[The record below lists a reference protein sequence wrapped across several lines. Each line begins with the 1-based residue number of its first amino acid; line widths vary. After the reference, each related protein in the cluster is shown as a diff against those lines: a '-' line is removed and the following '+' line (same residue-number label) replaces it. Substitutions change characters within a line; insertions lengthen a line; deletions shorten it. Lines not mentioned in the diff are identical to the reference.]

1 MHVIKFDVI
10 TNNHQLKTINQKI
23 MNSIQKLFQQK
34 DKNLLSI
41 YFTCGYPNLNDTTK
55 VISALEQSKVDFIEV
70 GLPYSDPL
78 ADGPTI
84 QDSSQKA
91 LQNGINLDIVFEQ
104 LMTIKTTNKTPLVL
118 MGYLN
123 QMLKYGEDKFC
134 QKVIDCGI
142 DTVIIPDLPM
152 VEFENHY
159 QQLFTKYGITNVFL
173 ITPHTSDDRIQKI
186 DSYTKAFIYVVA
198 SASITGAKGEISTQ
212 QIAYFERIKAMNLQS
227 KLIVGFGI
235 SDKATF
241 NTACTYANGAIIGS
255 AFIKNLGINGVDKI
269 DEFVKRIIS

>member
-1 MHVIKFDVI
+1 
-10 TNNHQLKTINQKI
+10 
-23 MNSIQKLFQQK
+23 MNSIEKLFQQK

-41 YFTCGYPNLNDTTK
+41 YFTCGFPNLDDTTK
-55 VISALEQSKVDFIEV
+55 VISALEKSEVDFIEV

-91 LQNGINLDIVFEQ
+91 LENGINLDIVFEQ
-104 LMTIKTTNKTPLVL
+104 LMTIKETNKTPLVL

-123 QMLKYGEDKFC
+123 QVLKYGEDKFC
-134 QKVIDCGI
+134 QKVVDCGI
-142 DTVIIPDLPM
+142 DTLILPDLPM

-159 QQLFTKYGITNVFL
+159 QQLFEKYGLTNVFL
-173 ITPHTSDDRIQKI
+173 ITPHTSEERIRKI

-198 SASITGAKGEISTQ
+198 SASITGAKGDISNN
-212 QIAYFERIKAMNLQS
+212 QIGYFERIKAMNLKS

-235 SDKATF
+235 SDKSTF
-241 NTACTYANGAIIGS
+241 NTACAYANGAIIGS
-255 AFIKNLGINGVDKI
+255 AFIKNLGMNGVDKI
-269 DEFVKRIIS
+269 DDFINPILA

>member
-1 MHVIKFDVI
+1 
-10 TNNHQLKTINQKI
+10 
-23 MNSIQKLFQQK
+23 MNSIQELFQKK

-41 YFTCGYPNLNDTTK
+41 YFTSGFPKLEDTTK
-55 VISALEQSKVDFIEV
+55 VISALSNAKVDFIEV

-91 LQNGINLDIVFEQ
+91 LENGINLDVVFEQ
-104 LMTIKTTNKTPLVL
+104 LMTIKSTNKTPLVL

-134 QKVIDCGI
+134 QKVVDCGI

-159 QQLFTKYGITNVFL
+159 QQLFDKYGITNVFL
-173 ITPHTSDDRIQKI
+173 ITPHTSIDRIQKI
-186 DSYTKAFIYVVA
+186 DTYTKAFIYVVA
-198 SASITGAKGEISTQ
+198 SASITGAKGEISKE
-212 QIAYFERIKAMNLQS
+212 QISYFERIKAMNLKS

-235 SDKATF
+235 SDQQTF
-241 NTACTYANGAIIGS
+241 ATACSYANGAIIGS
-255 AFIKNLGINGVDKI
+255 AFIKYLQNYGVAKIPLFIEGI
-269 DEFVKRIIS
+269 RS